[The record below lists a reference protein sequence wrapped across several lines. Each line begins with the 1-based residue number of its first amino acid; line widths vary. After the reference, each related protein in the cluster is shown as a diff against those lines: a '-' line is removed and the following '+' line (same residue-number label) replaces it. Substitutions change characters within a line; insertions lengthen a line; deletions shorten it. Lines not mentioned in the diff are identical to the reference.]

1 MIMKVMIQDQVQI
14 MRIIYYDIK
23 IMNRFNVLKFIDRGG
38 SYHNYYMYYGGNHYG
53 RWAGNGITNWYA
65 DGIMIHADMMLNEV

>member
-1 MIMKVMIQDQVQI
+1 
-14 MRIIYYDIK
+14 
-23 IMNRFNVLKFIDRGG
+23 MNRFNVLKFIDRGG

-65 DGIMIHADMMLNEV
+65 DGIMIHADMMLNEVFIPYHSLII

>member
-1 MIMKVMIQDQVQI
+1 
-14 MRIIYYDIK
+14 
-23 IMNRFNVLKFIDRGG
+23 MNRFNVLKFIDRGG

-65 DGIMIHADMMLNEV
+65 DGIMIHADMMLNEVLIPYHSLIL